1 MGGNTREAGRSTA
14 SRVLALF
21 GAFSSV
27 SPVLGLTELAKASG
41 LPMATT
47 HRLAGELVQWG
58 ALERRADGR
67 YQIGLRLWH
76 TGALAPVHRDLRS
89 VALPFMGDLY
99 EATHE
104 NVQIAVRDGSRVLCV
119 DKISGRHSVENQARV
134 GGWLPAHSTGV
145 GKVIMA
151 FSGPDMYT
159 DVVAEGLTRYTPHTI
174 TLPAVL
180 ADTLVQVRE
189 NHIAFSLEEMTIGVA
204 SVSAPI
210 FGASGELV
218 AALALVVRATT
229 NVRALTAAV
238 RTAAFGVTRQ
248 LSQTNLPPSG
258 NVN

>member
-1 MGGNTREAGRSTA
+1 MGGNTREAGRTTA

-21 GAFSSV
+21 AAFSSLC
-27 SPVLGLTELAKASG
+27 PVLGLSELARASG
-41 LPMATT
+41 LPMATA
-47 HRLAGELVQWG
+47 HRLAAELVTWG
-58 ALERRADGR
+58 ALERREDGR

-89 VALPFMGDLY
+89 IALPFMGDLY

-104 NVQIAVRDGSRVLCV
+104 NVQIAVRDGGRVLCV
-119 DKISGRHSVENQARV
+119 DKISGRHSVENVARV
-134 GGWLPAHSTGV
+134 GGWLPAHSTAV

-151 FSGPDMYT
+151 FSDSDMFAEM
-159 DVVAEGLTRYTPHTI
+159 VADGLTRFTPHTI
-174 TLPAVL
+174 TLPGVL
-180 ADTLVQVRE
+180 ADTLNQVRE

-210 FGASGELV
+210 FGATGELV
-218 AALALVVRATT
+218 AALGLVVRATT

-248 LSQTNLPPSG
+248 LSELGLPPSE
-258 NVN
+258 NMS